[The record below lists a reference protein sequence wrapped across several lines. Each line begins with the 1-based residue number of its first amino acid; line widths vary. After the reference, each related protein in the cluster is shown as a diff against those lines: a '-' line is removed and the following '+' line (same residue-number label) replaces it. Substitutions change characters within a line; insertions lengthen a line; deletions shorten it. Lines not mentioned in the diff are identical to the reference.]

1 MGYIINAYNKTG
13 QYWITKR
20 AKTREQADVIRD
32 ELLATGDYAPAGIE
46 VRWNPR
52 TGD

>member
-1 MGYIINAYNKTG
+1 MGYIINGYNRTG
-13 QYWITKR
+13 QYWVTKR
-20 AKTREQADVIRD
+20 AKTREEADAIVAD
-32 ELLATGDYAPAGIE
+32 LLATGDYAQAGID

>member
-1 MGYIINAYNKTG
+1 MGYIINAYNRTDKYMAT
-13 QYWITKR
+13 YC
-20 AKTREQADVIRD
+20 AKTREQADAIVA
-32 ELLATGDYAPAGIE
+32 ELLATGDYAQAGID